1 MLQYISSSID
11 VIINLKFEDIENK
24 MLEKTHTGEQ
34 VIDDDDDMLRQVE
47 VKSLRDSD
55 KKDRKHFEETPTQIK
70 QKVKRNKDSKKDG
83 VPGGVLEDDHNKS
96 ISQNSDGYTTSSFG
110 GPACPKVYEEII
122 QGLEADIRKHIRM
135 EHQLKLHIES
145 VEDRIEELE
154 RD

>member
-24 MLEKTHTGEQ
+24 MLEKTHVGET
-34 VIDDDDDMLRQVE
+34 VIDDDDMLKQVE
-47 VKSLRDSD
+47 VKSLRAGD

-70 QKVKRNKDSKKDG
+70 QKVRNNKDSKKDG
-83 VPGGVLEDDHNKS
+83 VPGGVLEDEHNKS
-96 ISQNSDGYTTSSFG
+96 ISQCSDGYTSSSFG
-110 GPACPKVYEEII
+110 GPSCPKVYEEII